1 MHFHPELQGN
11 ALANVFGQVGMFLS
25 PYIVYSAT
33 LHETLPF
40 AILAVASFAGAGISA
55 LLPETARG
63 GGLHAP
69 RGIVHARPMIFP
81 IPAEGIYIGS
91 GAIHSFPRPSPW
103 AAPSP
108 PPNSSIP
115 PPTS

>member
-1 MHFHPELQGN
+1 MQVIIESLLYFHPELQGN

-55 LLPETARG
+55 LLPETAGVALPDTVEEAEQG
-63 GGLHAP
+63 GMQFHG
-69 RGIVHARPMIFP
+69 F
-81 IPAEGIYIGS
+81 
-91 GAIHSFPRPSPW
+91 
-103 AAPSP
+103 
-108 PPNSSIP
+108 
-115 PPTS
+115 